1 MKKDFS
7 SLKKDFKIPQI
18 SDDFNLINLSLQQ
31 KLYLN
36 SLLLHNNKTLMDFKD
51 IAAVSGKGG
60 LFKVV
65 KPTKTGVILES
76 LDDSKT
82 KVVTTMNQKVSV
94 LAEISVYSTGD
105 EETIPLN
112 VVFSK
117 IKEEFGDDPGVDKNS
132 DPDELKS
139 FLAHIL
145 PDYDRDRVY
154 VSDIKKIINWYMIVY
169 KWAPEMLD
177 QVEETEEDKNK
188 E

>member
-1 MKKDFS
+1 
-7 SLKKDFKIPQI
+7 
-18 SDDFNLINLSLQQ
+18 
-31 KLYLN
+31 
-36 SLLLHNNKTLMDFKD
+36 MDFKD

-76 LDDSKT
+76 LDDAKA
-82 KVVTTMNQKVSV
+82 KLVTTLNQKVSV
-94 LAEISVYSTGD
+94 LAEISVYSTGE
-105 EETIPLN
+105 EETVALN
-112 VVFSK
+112 EVFLK
-117 IKEEFGDDPGVDKNS
+117 IKDDFDDDPGVDKNS

-154 VSDIKKIINWYMIVY
+154 VSDIKKIVNWYHIIY
-169 KWAPEMLD
+169 QFAPELLIEK
-177 QVEETEEDKNK
+177 QEETK

>member
-1 MKKDFS
+1 
-7 SLKKDFKIPQI
+7 
-18 SDDFNLINLSLQQ
+18 
-31 KLYLN
+31 
-36 SLLLHNNKTLMDFKD
+36 MDFKD

-76 LDDSKT
+76 LDESKA
-82 KVVTTMNQKVSV
+82 KVVTNMSQKVSV
-94 LAEISVYSTGD
+94 LAEISVYSTG
-105 EETIPLN
+105 EQETVALN
-112 VVFSK
+112 EVFLK
-117 IKEEFGDDPGVDKNS
+117 IKEEFDDDPGVDKNS

-154 VSDIKKIINWYMIVY
+154 VSDIKKVITWYQIIYQF
-169 KWAPEMLD
+169 APELL
-177 QVEETEEDKNK
+177 VEQEEEAK

>member
-1 MKKDFS
+1 
-7 SLKKDFKIPQI
+7 
-18 SDDFNLINLSLQQ
+18 
-31 KLYLN
+31 
-36 SLLLHNNKTLMDFKD
+36 MDFKD

-76 LDDSKT
+76 LDDNKT
-82 KVVTTMNQKVSV
+82 KVVTNLSQKVSV
-94 LAEISVYSTGD
+94 LAEISVYSTG
-105 EETIPLN
+105 EEQTVALN
-112 VVFSK
+112 EVFLK
-117 IKEEFGDDPGVDKNS
+117 IKDEFDDDPGVDKNS

-154 VSDIKKIINWYMIVY
+154 VSDIKKIVNWYQIIY
-169 KWAPEMLD
+169 QFAPELLIEIP
-177 QVEETEEDKNK
+177 EESK

>member
-1 MKKDFS
+1 
-7 SLKKDFKIPQI
+7 
-18 SDDFNLINLSLQQ
+18 
-31 KLYLN
+31 
-36 SLLLHNNKTLMDFKD
+36 MDFKD

-76 LDDSKT
+76 LDDAKA
-82 KVVTTMNQKVSV
+82 KLVTTLNQKVSV
-94 LAEISVYSTGD
+94 LAEISVYSTGE
-105 EETIPLN
+105 EETVALN
-112 VVFSK
+112 EVFLK
-117 IKEEFGDDPGVDKNS
+117 IKDDFDDDPGVDKNS

-154 VSDIKKIINWYMIVY
+154 VSDIKKIVNWYQIIY
-169 KWAPEMLD
+169 QFAPELLIEIP
-177 QVEETEEDKNK
+177 EETK